1 MSLFCCNR
9 PIEDSFSLQV
19 ETIGDGYMLAGG
31 IPDRTPKHADN
42 VADMALEM
50 LRVIESIPNPDDSE
64 GGHLKIRTGTA

>member
-1 MSLFCCNR
+1 
-9 PIEDSFSLQV
+9 
-19 ETIGDGYMLAGG
+19 MLAGG
-31 IPDRTPKHADN
+31 IPERTPKHADN